1 MNNVER
7 RPGYGFAVPANY
19 KHAHGEPFGK
29 LRRALS
35 NHHPEPVEGQRV
47 AYAGLQPIQV
57 FESDLAWR

>member
-1 MNNVER
+1 MQNVGQDKAL
-7 RPGYGFAVPANY
+7 PFLPTT

-47 AYAGLQPIQV
+47 AYAGLLSIQI